1 MLKKLVFCLLF
12 YLLLSP
18 VSCSASNVSG
28 VMVGN
33 NYYENLEDAIE
44 NASSGDVVML
54 MSDVTL
60 DSNLVIDKI
69 VNINL
74 NQNNIL
80 SDEAVFLVEGGTLNI
95 SGNGTLKENKPY
107 NGVIKIIGSSSSE
120 SDYSVV
126 NVEKGVLLEGWSG
139 ISISHRGAKSYGVVV
154 NFDGKINAVSDI
166 NGDSGIG
173 IYVNG
178 YISDKSNS
186 PVINILDNAEIR
198 SNGVGLYIAGY
209 STFNIK
215 KAYIQGKESG
225 IGIKSGI
232 LNIDGARVLCDG
244 EDKTPTDGYNNG
256 IKSSG
261 TTIQIESNSGYRG
274 DMEININSGEF
285 RSINSNVLYEY
296 IGKGSNTLVNS
307 INISGGKFISDD
319 NKNVFLLSNSFKNK
333 HSKFIGG
340 GEYSSNP
347 EQYLLSGYNANLE
360 NNLYKVSKNNMRSV
374 FLESVDS
381 NSFTSIFIVLLI
393 LVFGGVIFIYRNWLF
408 SRLTKLVDWYFK

>member
-12 YLLLSP
+12 CFLLVP
-18 VSCSASNVSG
+18 VSCLASNISG
-28 VMVGN
+28 VMVGG
-33 NYYENLEDAIE
+33 NYYDNLEDAIE

-54 MSDVTL
+54 MSDVSL
-60 DSNLVIDKI
+60 DSNLVIDKV

-74 NQNNIL
+74 NGNDIL
-80 SDEAVFLVEGGTLNI
+80 SDESVFLVEGGTLNI
-95 SGNGTLKENKPY
+95 SGSGTLKENKPY
-107 NGVIKIIGSSSSE
+107 NGVIKIIGSSTSE

-126 NVEKGVLLEGWSG
+126 NVSKDVILEGWSG
-139 ISISHRGAKSYGVVV
+139 IFISHRASKSYGVVV
-154 NFDGKINAVSDI
+154 NFDGKIKAVSDI

-186 PVINILDNAEIR
+186 PVINILDNAEIT

-215 KAYIQGKESG
+215 KAYIQGVESG

-244 EDKTPTDGYNNG
+244 EDKTPTDGYNDG

-296 IGKGSNTLVNS
+296 IV
-307 INISGGKFISDD
+307 IRR
-319 NKNVFLLSNSFKNK
+319 
-333 HSKFIGG
+333 
-340 GEYSSNP
+340 GE
-347 EQYLLSGYNANLE
+347 NL
-360 NNLYKVSKNNMRSV
+360 
-374 FLESVDS
+374 
-381 NSFTSIFIVLLI
+381 
-393 LVFGGVIFIYRNWLF
+393 
-408 SRLTKLVDWYFK
+408 